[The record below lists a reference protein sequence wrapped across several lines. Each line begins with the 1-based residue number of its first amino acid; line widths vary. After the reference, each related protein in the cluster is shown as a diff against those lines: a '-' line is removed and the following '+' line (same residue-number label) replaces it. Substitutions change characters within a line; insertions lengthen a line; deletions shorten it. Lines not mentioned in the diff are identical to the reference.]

1 MNDEEEENEKFVF
14 ARCLSDLNFERD
26 EPLMQI
32 LKPKNLFYMTY
43 NIAFLISKNK

>member
-32 LKPKNLFYMTY
+32 LKTKNLFYMTY
-43 NIAFLISKNK
+43 NTRALARK